1 MDKIVYDNHPR
12 WSSMIVVLGL
22 PPGTGLWW
30 FMVEWTKA
38 IYIYIKSE
46 QWMMMMMSVKK
57 QHYRKII
64 NTALRNRRHTH
75 QQRAFIPQR
84 TSGYQIPFGFN
95 PGHAE
100 YVPNGMIVVVV
111 VSPTTRRR
119 TTVSSSSRST
129 GSSIVVFGQL
139 SQ

>member
-100 YVPNGMIVVVV
+100 YVPDGMIVV
-111 VSPTTRRR
+111 VSPTTGRTINVTTATSRRR
-119 TTVSSSSRST
+119 RR
-129 GSSIVVFGQL
+129 SIVVFGQL

>member
-1 MDKIVYDNHPR
+1 
-12 WSSMIVVLGL
+12 
-22 PPGTGLWW
+22 
-30 FMVEWTKA
+30 
-38 IYIYIKSE
+38 
-46 QWMMMMMSVKK
+46 MMMMMSVKK

-100 YVPNGMIVVVV
+100 YVPDGMIVV
-111 VSPTTRRR
+111 VSPTTGRTINVVTTATSRRR
-119 TTVSSSSRST
+119 R
-129 GSSIVVFGQL
+129 SIVVFGQL